1 MRKKILINLLIICII
16 ISTLFLTGFVASS
29 AYAQNSI
36 VDISSSPS
44 TGTVGST
51 ITISGSNFPGTR
63 ANIYWD
69 EASIARDIPIST
81 DGTFSYKLTVPASS
95 KGAHIISADD
105 NSNWAGGKAETKF
118 NTVPSI
124 DIFPKI
130 AEIQT
135 PILIRGNGFGSN
147 ETNISIM
154 VDGKVIPTHQITTD
168 LKGYWSASYTVHDLE
183 NGKHTISASSSST
196 QSTEVNSAIFILAP
210 WLEVSPTSG
219 AVGTQL
225 MIYGWGFRH
234 NEDGITVTWDGE
246 IIKVNIRAEVDGS
259 LIVDGTKREYGNFT
273 SDDEYHDVVYVP
285 KTTQGKHVIGV
296 YGSSFTPRGT
306 LPYYDFD
313 VIPQITVDPP
323 SGHKGTQVTIDGTG
337 FAANESVS
345 LKFDN
350 TDIGEPVT
358 ADNTG
363 SFNTIY
369 KVSQGSSSQYT
380 ISANGSSGNTASTDF
395 SIDVVDVAAPTL
407 ESPANK
413 ESTALFDSV
422 GDVYISSFKYLFGL
436 GNYLSGKSNVD
447 DNDVLAY
454 FKWNLSNALVNTQYI
469 LQISRDSNFNDIVI
483 EKTLSNNVFNLTRY
497 DGISPGTYYWRVK
510 ASNSSTSEGDWSQ
523 TYTFEVVSMPILAK
537 VLSIVVLV
545 LIIAAIVFIII
556 LLWNN
561 SVNKYK
567 Y

>member
-1 MRKKILINLLIICII
+1 MLKKIFINSLIICLIL
-16 ISTLFLTGFVASS
+16 SSLFLAGFITAS
-29 AYAQNSI
+29 AYAQNTI
-36 VDISSSPS
+36 VDITASPS
-44 TGTVGST
+44 IGTVGSA
-51 ITISGSNFPGTR
+51 ITISGENFPGST

-105 NSNWAGGKAETKF
+105 NSNWAGGKAETQF

-147 ETNISIM
+147 ETNIKIL

-183 NGKHTISASSSST
+183 KGKHTISASSSST
-196 QSTEVNSAIFILAP
+196 QSTEVNTAIFVLAP

-219 AVGTQL
+219 PVGTKL

-273 SDDEYHDVVYVP
+273 SDEEYHDVVYVP
-285 KTTQGKHVIGV
+285 ETTQGKHIIGV

-306 LPYYDFD
+306 LPYYDFN
-313 VIPQITVDPP
+313 VIPQITVNPT

-337 FAANESVS
+337 FAANESIS

-350 TDIGEPVT
+350 IDIGESVT

-363 SFNTIY
+363 GFSTIY

-380 ISANGSSGNTASTDF
+380 ISANGSSGNTASTEF
-395 SIDVVDVAAPTL
+395 GIDVVDIAAPTL
-407 ESPANK
+407 ESPANR
-413 ESTALFDSV
+413 ESTTLFDSV

-436 GNYLSGKSNVD
+436 GNFLSGKSNVD
-447 DNDVLAY
+447 DSDVLSY
-454 FKWNLSNALVNTQYI
+454 FKWNLSNAQVNTQYV

-483 EKTLSNNVFNLTRY
+483 DKTLSNNVFNLTKY
-497 DGISPGTYYWRVK
+497 DGITPGTYYWHVK

-523 TYTFEVVSMPILAK
+523 TYTFEVISMPMLAK